1 MKSINTLWDILGEN
15 AVVFPKYPELADGNK
30 HFEYDADPSIPDHII
45 QAEMQRS
52 FALSKDVQFL
62 MEKGSMDPNLESY
75 YNDIFSW
82 NFKKENLLEYSKGE
96 FIHVINEY
104 VKNKT
109 LSVLHPYDA
118 IESEKYQSDP
128 ELVSWLNDKH
138 NLEEISEYAPKTY
151 SDSLKYSDIE
161 NISLFPSVLKSGVSS
176 SGDGVEVLFNKWDLQ
191 SALEKFWNYES
202 IKNGTE
208 PLLLQEYVEAV
219 ENVSVQMSVNSDG
232 TISYIW
238 MTDQITEWDHGEYY
252 LGNVID
258 NTGTVDQKMIEIGT
272 EIAEFAK
279 VKGYIWTMGIDVLKD
294 SAGNYFVI
302 DGNFRLTGCT
312 TPTLLKNSQFSH
324 FDKIYATSYG
334 AENASVFDV
343 LKSVHSDAAT
353 ILSSVTSHSGDIT
366 KGHIVIG
373 WESVDHIKEKMQQ
386 INATTALN
394 IELND

>member
-138 NLEEISEYAPKTY
+138 NLEEISAYAPKTY

-238 MTDQITEWDHGEYY
+238 ITDQITEWDHGEYY

-258 NTGTVDQKMIEIGT
+258 NTGAVDQKMIEIGT

-279 VKGYIWTMGIDVLKD
+279 AKGYIWTMGIDVLKD

-353 ILSSVTSHSGDIT
+353 ILSSVTSQAGDIT

-373 WESVDHIKEKMQQ
+373 GESVDHIKEKMQQ

-394 IELND
+394 IGLND

>member
-75 YNDIFSW
+75 YNDIFAW
-82 NFKKENLLEYSKGE
+82 NFNKENLLEYSKGE

-138 NLEEISEYAPKTY
+138 NLEEISAYAPKTH

-191 SALEKFWNYES
+191 SALEKFGNYES

-238 MTDQITEWDHGEYY
+238 ITDQITEWDHGEYY

-258 NTGTVDQKMIEIGT
+258 NTGAVDQK
-272 EIAEFAK
+272 
-279 VKGYIWTMGIDVLKD
+279 WLK
-294 SAGNYFVI
+294 
-302 DGNFRLTGCT
+302 LE
-312 TPTLLKNSQFSH
+312 LKLQSLQ
-324 FDKIYATSYG
+324 KP
-334 AENASVFDV
+334 
-343 LKSVHSDAAT
+343 K
-353 ILSSVTSHSGDIT
+353 DIFEL
-366 KGHIVIG
+366 
-373 WESVDHIKEKMQQ
+373 WE
-386 INATTALN
+386 
-394 IELND
+394 